1 MGHVSNV
8 SHFNTVHLPWIR
20 KNKKGQNA
28 LGGDLEDT
36 NLSWHIH
43 GELPKAKIP
52 KLIRD
57 AGLMPRLVVMTVCKN
72 IYQLTHNTGTP
83 LK

>member
-1 MGHVSNV
+1 M
-8 SHFNTVHLPWIR
+8 
-20 KNKKGQNA
+20 
-28 LGGDLEDT
+28 EET

-57 AGLMPRLVVMTVCKN
+57 AELMPRLVVMTVCKD
-72 IYQLTHNTGTP
+72 ISQLTHNTGTP

>member
-1 MGHVSNV
+1 MGHVSQ
-8 SHFNTVHLPWIR
+8 FNTVHLPWIR
-20 KNKKGQNA
+20 RNVKGQNA
-28 LGGDLEDT
+28 LGGDLEET

-57 AGLMPRLVVMTVCKN
+57 AGLVPRIVVMTVCKD
-72 IYQLTHNTGTP
+72 ISQLTLAH
-83 LK
+83 L